1 MIPTF
6 FQTKIKSDST
16 HVCTH
21 PESRWLRCIR
31 TGWVVVTR
39 AATIATADRGVAAGA
54 GARTASTGG
63 IAAATRP
70 RRPPPPRHPR
80 GLDLGEGIGTI
91 ETCETID
98 TDRVMITEAGK
109 GIRGTPARR
118 RLTFVDAAGT
128 DRGMPGDATETYPG
142 IGTTLIGMTVAGTN
156 TVVGVRATG
165 IGNDRATEGA
175 ETAIDTTGT
184 TPTGRRTIRG
194 SHRIITTTARSTR
207 RRRRRKKTKKRKR
220 TTRRTARS
228 TSERAATA
236 MTTGS
241 AR

>member
-1 MIPTF
+1 M
-6 FQTKIKSDST
+6 
-16 HVCTH
+16 
-21 PESRWLRCIR
+21 
-31 TGWVVVTR
+31 VVTR

-70 RRPPPPRHPR
+70 PPRHPPRHPR

-98 TDRVMITEAGK
+98 TDRVMITEAGI

-142 IGTTLIGMTVAGTN
+142 IGTVEIGMMTVAGTN
-156 TVVGVRATG
+156 TVVGV
-165 IGNDRATEGA
+165 
-175 ETAIDTTGT
+175 
-184 TPTGRRTIRG
+184 
-194 SHRIITTTARSTR
+194 
-207 RRRRRKKTKKRKR
+207 
-220 TTRRTARS
+220 
-228 TSERAATA
+228 
-236 MTTGS
+236 
-241 AR
+241 

>member
-1 MIPTF
+1 M
-6 FQTKIKSDST
+6 DL
-16 HVCTH
+16 CTH

-39 AATIATADRGVAAGA
+39 AATIATADREVAAGA

-98 TDRVMITEAGK
+98 TDRAMITEAGI

-142 IGTTLIGMTVAGTN
+142 IGTVEIGMMTVAGTN
-156 TVVGVRATG
+156 IAGVRATG
-165 IGNDRATEGA
+165 IGNDRATEDA

-207 RRRRRKKTKKRKR
+207 RRRRRKKTKKRR
-220 TTRRTARS
+220 RTRRTARS